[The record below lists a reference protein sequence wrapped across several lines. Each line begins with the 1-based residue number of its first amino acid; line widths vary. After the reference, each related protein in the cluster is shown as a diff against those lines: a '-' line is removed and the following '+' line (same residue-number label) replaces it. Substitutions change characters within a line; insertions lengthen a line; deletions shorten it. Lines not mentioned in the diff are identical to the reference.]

1 MCTGMENVL
10 ERHVCSFCF
19 GSSYTYAR
27 THTHAHI
34 AHDHIA
40 HAFRWPRNAHIH
52 TCTHIRT
59 DFHARFYHTHTHHFY
74 ALLYVYIP
82 FTHLPSTYICC
93 RRRSFT
99 ISFLFLHFPSH
110 LYLSFAAYWKKLPC
124 GVIRSFNYSEFL
136 IIKKSAGSWHWPHC
150 HKNEMCRF
158 RLFPAVY
165 RCSILQTVRENAGDN
180 TLIPAGHVLV
190 CISLA
195 SR

>member
-1 MCTGMENVL
+1 MHLGG
-10 ERHVCSFCF
+10 H
-19 GSSYTYAR
+19 A
-27 THTHAHI
+27 THTYTHA
-34 AHDHIA
+34 
-40 HAFRWPRNAHIH
+40 
-52 TCTHIRT
+52 
-59 DFHARFYHTHTHHFY
+59 HTHTHGFSRTILSHTHTYTPLLRTTVRIHSFHAPPFDIHFVGD
-74 ALLYVYIP
+74 AD
-82 FTHLPSTYICC
+82 PSP
-93 RRRSFT
+93 SLF
-99 ISFLFLHFPSH
+99 SFLHFPSH
-110 LYLSFAAYWKKLPC
+110 LYLSFAAYWKKLTC